1 MSHFPFKVL
10 AVDGAARAGVL
21 HTHHGE
27 VPTPAFMPVGTYGA
41 VKTLTPGELAD
52 AGTRIL
58 LSNTYH
64 LYLRPGAELVG
75 RLVGLH
81 AVMNWDRPILTDSG
95 GFQIMSLASLAR
107 VDDDGVTFRSHLDG
121 SGHRFTPELAVR
133 VQELLGTDIAMCLDE
148 LVSPR
153 SDKPTALKA
162 VERTLAWAH
171 RCLRARSSEK
181 MALFGIVQGG
191 VFPDLRAHCAQVLG
205 SAPFDG
211 FAMGGLALGEE
222 PGETWQAVE
231 TSLLNLPEAR
241 PRYLMGMGTPSDL
254 LDGIQRGVDL
264 FDCVMPTRNAR
275 NGTLFTRAGKISIR
289 SASMKEDKSPPD
301 PECSC
306 FTCRNFSRA
315 YLRHLF
321 LTREM
326 LGFRLST
333 IHNLSYYHQLVSG
346 AREAVFSG
354 SFASY
359 RKEVEGLW
367 VDQESLL

>member
-1 MSHFPFKVL
+1 MASFSFEIL
-10 AVDGAARAGVL
+10 AADGAARAGVL
-21 HTHHGE
+21 KTPHGD

-41 VKTLTPGELAD
+41 VKTLTPSELVD

-64 LYLRPGAELVG
+64 LYLRPGAEVVSRVG
-75 RLVGLH
+75 GLH
-81 AVMNWDRPILTDSG
+81 RFISWDRPILTDSG
-95 GFQIMSLASLAR
+95 GFQIMSLADLAR

-121 SGHRFTPELAVR
+121 SGHRFTPEHAVR

-153 SDKPTALKA
+153 SDRATAQSA
-162 VERTLAWAH
+162 VARTLSWAD
-171 RCLRARSSEK
+171 RCLRSRSREE

-191 VFPDLRAHCAQVLG
+191 VFPDLRTRCAETLAE
-205 SAPFDG
+205 APFDG
-211 FAMGGLALGEE
+211 FAVGGLALGEH
-222 PGETWQAVE
+222 PDETWQAVE
-231 TSLLNLPEAR
+231 VSIGHLPSAK
-241 PRYLMGMGTPSDL
+241 PHYLMGMGTPSDL

-275 NGTLFTRAGKISIR
+275 NGTLFTSTGKISIR
-289 SASMKEDKSPPD
+289 SAAMKEDGTPPD
-301 PECSC
+301 PGCTC

-315 YLRHLF
+315 YLRHLY

-346 AREAVFSG
+346 AREAVLSG
-354 SFASY
+354 SFLSY
-359 RKEVEGLW
+359 RKVVERCWEENGQCL
-367 VDQESLL
+367 